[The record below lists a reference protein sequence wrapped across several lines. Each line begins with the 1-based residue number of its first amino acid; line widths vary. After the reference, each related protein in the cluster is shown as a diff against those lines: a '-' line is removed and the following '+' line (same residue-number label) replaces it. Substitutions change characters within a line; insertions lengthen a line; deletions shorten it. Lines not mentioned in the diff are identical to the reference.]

1 MNKIFFLISVLF
13 SSVTYASSSIELTS
27 EEAERL
33 GFKFKPWDSWHK
45 LDIEDFKKSSDCVY
59 FEIEF
64 PQHLTEHPK
73 AKYIIISGRISR
85 NNKLITQLDFPI
97 MYSGDNK
104 KYTHA
109 CLPLSNEFDV
119 GIAFTFSDGSG
130 GLCQTK
136 YRYVI
141 NNVRNYLKDAG
152 LYSEL

>member
-1 MNKIFFLISVLF
+1 MLF
-13 SSVTYASSSIELTS
+13 SSVTYASSSIVLTS
-27 EEAERL
+27 EEAKRL

-45 LDIEDFKKSSDCVY
+45 LDIEEFKKSSDCVS

-64 PQHLTEHPK
+64 PQYLTEHPE
-73 AKYIIISGRISR
+73 AKYIIISGHISR

-97 MYSGDNK
+97 MGGKDNK
-104 KYTHA
+104 KYTQA

-130 GLCQTK
+130 VLCQIK

-141 NNVRNYLKDAG
+141 NNVRNYLKESG

>member
-1 MNKIFFLISVLF
+1 MNRIFFLILVLF
-13 SSVTYASSSIELTS
+13 SSVTYASSSIMLTS
-27 EEAERL
+27 DEAERL

-45 LDIEDFKKSSDCVY
+45 LDIEEFKKSSDCVP

-64 PQHLTEHPK
+64 PQTLTEHPK
-73 AKYIIISGRISR
+73 AKYIIISGRILR

-97 MYSGDNK
+97 MDSGDNK
-104 KYTHA
+104 KVTHA

-119 GIAFTFSDGSG
+119 GVAFTFSDGSG

-141 NNVRNYLKDAG
+141 NNIRNHLKELG
-152 LYSEL
+152 LYNEL